1 MDWNLFWNAFG
12 AIGTTIGSM
21 ITAIT
26 VVVAVY
32 QYKQPLKK
40 RIRITFNSG
49 IIVFPLDD
57 SDDKI
62 YSINVSNTGIRPVVL
77 TNIYFRVGKNNL
89 VLNNLEH
96 AHCAKVQFPYTL
108 NQEEA
113 VSMHISCLHLKSVL
127 EKLIAEHKIS
137 GSAKIKIL
145 VTDTT
150 GGEYFHNTRCKVRQI
165 AAIKEKQN

>member
-12 AIGTTIGSM
+12 AIGTTAGSM
-21 ITAIT
+21 ITAIA
-26 VVVAVY
+26 VIVAVY

-40 RIRITFNSG
+40 RIQVSFNSS
-49 IIVFPLDD
+49 IIVYPSDD
-57 SDDKI
+57 SNDKI
-62 YSINVSNTGIRPVVL
+62 YTIHVGNIGIRPVVL
-77 TNIYFRVGKNNL
+77 TNIYFKVGKKNL

-96 AHCAKVQFPYTL
+96 ADCPKVKFPYTL

-113 VSMHISCLHLKSVL
+113 VSMHISYLHLKTVL
-127 EKLIAEHKIS
+127 GKLISENKIS
-137 GSAKIKIL
+137 GKAKIKIL

-150 GGEYFHNTRCKVRQI
+150 GGEYFHNTRCRARQI